1 LAKEIDLAKYSKLFV
16 NESREN
22 LRTLNETMVE
32 LEAKPED
39 KELVAVMFRACHTIK
54 GMSGMMNF
62 KAITETSHALEDLLN
77 AVRNDVVRPVDEV
90 AEAIFNGLDALD
102 AMVASV
108 ERGEVAA
115 EVPGLIDE
123 LRQAA
128 LPKPKKRPRK
138 KKQKKGKATDA
149 APEKREEADR
159 PKPPKTQTTG
169 VHVRFGR
176 RCAFP
181 SARALVILKE
191 LGKTANVLESTPG
204 EDEIDQEH
212 VFEEL
217 TVTVEPEKGFDE
229 TLNRIAS
236 MADVDELRVGGQ
248 DAPVAEW
255 RVVSVRETRPTRV
268 AAETPSV
275 QTVKVG
281 MDKLDELLDDVSELV
296 IARSR
301 LVERTTSHDDREL
314 DDISTHIDK
323 LTTEIQAKV
332 LGIRMIPLESVMAR
346 FPRMV
351 RDIAKD
357 QGKQVEFIVDGGNI
371 ELDRTVVDRISDPIM
386 HILRNCVD
394 HGIETEVEREKAGK
408 RQRGLIRIV
417 ASKQQDHV
425 LIEISDD
432 GRGIDY
438 ERIRK
443 KAVSKGMLTADQAD
457 SALARELLDLLFRS
471 GFSTKD
477 DVSEVSGRGVGLDVV
492 RRNVEDLGGSVM
504 ISSSKGA
511 GTTFSLWLPFT
522 LAIIDAMLVSIADQI
537 YAVPMGIIAES
548 HRFDSGEIRQI
559 RSREVVQLRGE
570 VLPIIRMRSF
580 FGIPEAVERATLS
593 ALVVQSRERRA
604 ALAVDDLMGHQQ
616 IVVKSLDLRLRKVR
630 GISGGT
636 ILGTGKIA
644 LILDVDSI
652 LGA

>member
-1 LAKEIDLAKYSKLFV
+1 LPTEVDLAKYSKLFV
-16 NESREN
+16 NESREY
-22 LRTLNETMVE
+22 LRSLNEAMIE
-32 LEAKPED
+32 LEGAPGD
-39 KELVAVMFRACHTIK
+39 KELVEAMFRACHTIK
-54 GMSGMMNF
+54 GMAGMMNF
-62 KAITETSHALEDLLN
+62 TAITETAHALEDLLN
-77 AVRNDVVRPVDEV
+77 SLRNDTVEATEEV
-90 AEAIFNGLDALD
+90 AEAIFRGLDALD
-102 AMVASV
+102 SMVTSV
-108 ERGEVAA
+108 ESSEEVS
-115 EVPGLIDE
+115 EVPGLVDE
-123 LRQAA
+123 LRAIA
-128 LPKPKKRPRK
+128 SGSLTRKPARKGKKKPK
-138 KKQKKGKATDA
+138 GE
-149 APEKREEADR
+149 PEEEKTAKELE
-159 PKPPKTQTTG
+159 KPITPTQG

-191 LGKTANVLESTPG
+191 LGKAANILSSVPS
-204 EDEIDQEH
+204 EDEIDQEQ
-212 VFEEL
+212 VFEEF
-217 TVTVEPEKGFDE
+217 TVILQPEKGFDE
-229 TLNRIAS
+229 ILRRVAS
-236 MADVDELRVGGQ
+236 MPDAEEVRTGQPDAAVDSWKVVEGRE
-248 DAPVAEW
+248 APH
-255 RVVSVRETRPTRV
+255 VRA
-268 AAETPSV
+268 AAEAPAAR
-275 QTVKVG
+275 TVKVG
-281 MDKLDELLDDVSELV
+281 MNKLDELLDDVSELV

-301 LVERTTSHDDREL
+301 LVERATSHDDRDLE
-314 DDISTHIDK
+314 DISAHIDK

-332 LGIRMIPLESVMAR
+332 LGIRMIPLETVMAR

-351 RDIAKD
+351 RDIAKS
-357 QGKQVEFIVDGGNI
+357 QGKQVELIVDGGNI

-394 HGIETEVEREKAGK
+394 HGVETEEERATIGK

-438 ERIRK
+438 DKIKK
-443 KAVSKGMLTADQAD
+443 KALSKGLVTPDQAE
-457 SALARELLDLLFRS
+457 AILARDLLDLLFRP

-492 RRNVEDLGGSVM
+492 RRSVEDLGGSVM

-522 LAIIDAMLVSIADQI
+522 LAIIDAMLISIADQI
-537 YAVPMGIIAES
+537 YAIPMGIISES
-548 HRFDSGEIRQI
+548 HRFDAGEVKLI

-570 VLPIIRMRSF
+570 VLPVIRMRSF
-580 FGIPEAVERATLS
+580 FGIPEAPEQERLS

-616 IVVKSLDLRLRKVR
+616 IVVKSLDARLRRIR

-636 ILGTGKIA
+636 ILGSGRIA

>member
-1 LAKEIDLAKYSKLFV
+1 MPGEIDLAKYSKLFV
-16 NESREN
+16 NESREY
-22 LRTLNETMVE
+22 LRTLNEAMIE
-32 LEAKPED
+32 LEGKPGD
-39 KELVAVMFRACHTIK
+39 KELIEAMFRACHTIK
-54 GMSGMMNF
+54 GMAGMMNF
-62 KAITETSHALEDLLN
+62 KAVTETSHALEDLLN
-77 AVRNDVVRPVDEV
+77 ALRNGTIDQTDEV
-90 AEAIFNGLDALD
+90 AEAIFRGLDALEE
-102 AMVASV
+102 MVSSV
-108 ERGEVAA
+108 ERSEEIV
-115 EVPGLIDE
+115 EVPGLVEE
-123 LRQAA
+123 LRGIASA
-128 LPKPKKRPRK
+128 TPSRKPAKKRGKKPREK
-138 KKQKKGKATDA
+138 KPEEEPAPKADK
-149 APEKREEADR
+149 APVAV
-159 PKPPKTQTTG
+159 QS

-191 LGKTANVLESTPG
+191 LGKAANIIGSMPT

-212 VFEEL
+212 VFEEFTINL
-217 TVTVEPEKGFDE
+217 QPEKGFDE
-229 TLNRIAS
+229 ILRRVAS
-236 MADVDELRVGGQ
+236 MP
-248 DAPVAEW
+248 DAEEVRLGPPDTPVESW
-255 RVVSVRETRPTRV
+255 KVIQGRDLRPTRAV
-268 AAETPSV
+268 VEAPV
-275 QTVKVG
+275 MQTIKVG
-281 MDKLDELLDDVSELV
+281 MNKLDELLDDVSELV

-301 LVERTTSHDDREL
+301 LVERSTAHDDHEL
-314 DDISTHIDK
+314 EDISTQVDK

-332 LGIRMIPLESVMAR
+332 LGIRMIPLETVMAR

-351 RDIAKD
+351 RDIAKS
-357 QGKQVEFIVDGGNI
+357 QEKQVELIVDGGNI
-371 ELDRTVVDRISDPIM
+371 ELDRTVVDRISDPVM

-394 HGIETEVEREKAGK
+394 HGIETEQERAEAGK

-438 ERIRK
+438 ERIKK
-443 KAVSKGMLTADQAD
+443 KALSKGLFTPDQAD
-457 SALARELLDLLFRS
+457 SMLARDLLDLLFRP

-492 RRNVEDLGGSVM
+492 RRNVEELGGTVM

-548 HRFDSGEIRQI
+548 HRFEVSEIKQI

-570 VLPIIRMRSF
+570 VLPVIRMRSF
-580 FGIPEAVERATLS
+580 FGIPEAEGRADLS
-593 ALVVQSRERRA
+593 ALIVQSRERRA

-616 IVVKSLDLRLRKVR
+616 IVVKSLDARLRRVK

-636 ILGTGKIA
+636 ILGSGKIA

>member
-1 LAKEIDLAKYSKLFV
+1 MPGEIDLAKYSKLFV
-16 NESREN
+16 NESREY
-22 LRTLNETMVE
+22 LRALNEAMIE
-32 LEAKPED
+32 LEGKPGD
-39 KELVAVMFRACHTIK
+39 KELIEAMFRACHTIK
-54 GMSGMMNF
+54 GMAGMMNF
-62 KAITETSHALEDLLN
+62 KAVTETSHALEDLLN
-77 AVRNDVVRPVDEV
+77 ALRNDTIDQTDEV
-90 AEAIFNGLDALD
+90 AEAIFRGLDALEG
-102 AMVASV
+102 MVSAV
-108 ERGEVAA
+108 ERSEEIA
-115 EVPGLIDE
+115 EVPGLVEE
-123 LRQAA
+123 LRGIASGA
-128 LPKPKKRPRK
+128 PSKKPSKKETKKPKEKKPEEKPEEEKPRVAV
-138 KKQKKGKATDA
+138 Q
-149 APEKREEADR
+149 
-159 PKPPKTQTTG
+159 G

-191 LGKTANVLESTPG
+191 LGKVANIVSSNPSE
-204 EDEIDQEH
+204 EEIDQEQ
-212 VFEEL
+212 VFEEF
-217 TVTVEPEKGFDE
+217 TVNLQPEKGFDE
-229 TLNRIAS
+229 ILK
-236 MADVDELRVGGQ
+236 RVATMP
-248 DAPVAEW
+248 DAEEVRHGSPDKPVETW
-255 RVVSVRETRPTRV
+255 RVIEGRELRPTR
-268 AAETPSV
+268 AAIEAPVV
-275 QTVKVG
+275 QTIKVG
-281 MDKLDELLDDVSELV
+281 MNKLDELLDDVSELV

-301 LVERTTSHDDREL
+301 LVERSTAYDDHEL
-314 DDISTHIDK
+314 EEISTHVDK

-332 LGIRMIPLESVMAR
+332 LGIRMIPLETVMAR

-351 RDIAKD
+351 RDIAKS
-357 QGKQVEFIVDGGNI
+357 QEKQVELIVDGGNI
-371 ELDRTVVDRISDPIM
+371 ELDRTVVDRISDPVM

-394 HGIETEVEREKAGK
+394 HGIETEHERAESGK

-438 ERIRK
+438 ERIKK
-443 KAVSKGMLTADQAD
+443 KALTKGLLTPDQAE
-457 SALARELLDLLFRS
+457 SMLARDLLDLLFRP

-492 RRNVEDLGGSVM
+492 RRNVEELGGTVM

-548 HRFDSGEIRQI
+548 HRFETSEIKQI

-570 VLPIIRMRSF
+570 VLPVIRMRSF
-580 FGIPEAVERATLS
+580 FGIPEREDGDSLS
-593 ALVVQSRERRA
+593 ALIVQSRERRA

-616 IVVKSLDLRLRKVR
+616 IVVKSLDARLRRVK

-636 ILGTGKIA
+636 ILGSGKIA